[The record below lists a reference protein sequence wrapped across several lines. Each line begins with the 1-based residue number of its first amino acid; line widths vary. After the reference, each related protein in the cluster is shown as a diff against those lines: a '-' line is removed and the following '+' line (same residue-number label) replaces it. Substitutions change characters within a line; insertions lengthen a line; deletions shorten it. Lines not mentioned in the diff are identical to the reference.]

1 MKEVVFAAMLA
12 YLGWFGI
19 TLMDLSATLARMDQ
33 RLINVEETVANSSE
47 SLEELIDESAPII
60 TASNHN

>member
-1 MKEVVFAAMLA
+1 MKEVVLAAMLA

-47 SLEELIDESAPII
+47 NIEELIVEGVPII